1 MRDSG
6 RRADIPAVPLHRS
19 IPLPVTDV
27 AKHAELSTSAQPDA
41 LVVNGVSHSFGEKA
55 VLENVSLTVP
65 RGSFAVLLGLNGAGK
80 STLFSLITR
89 LYDNVSGEIRILG
102 NDVRRS
108 PGAALQRLGVVFQS
122 KTLDQDLSL
131 QQNLLYHAALHGFGH
146 IEARRRAAEALET
159 VGLSDRAHEKV
170 RNLSGGQSRR
180 VEIARSLMH
189 RPGCLLLDEATVGL
203 DIGSRESV
211 IGIVRGLVQ
220 REGLGVLWA
229 THLIDEI
236 QDTDLI
242 VVLHKG
248 KVMFSGKLPGFLAQ
262 TGAKTARDAFRI
274 ATGTASTEEA
284 A

>member
-1 MRDSG
+1 MNDAIQHPQG
-6 RRADIPAVPLHRS
+6 
-19 IPLPVTDV
+19 
-27 AKHAELSTSAQPDA
+27 SAASQPDA
-41 LVVNGVSHSFGEKA
+41 LVVAGVSHSFGEKL
-55 VLENVSLTVP
+55 VLNNVSLTVP
-65 RGSFAVLLGLNGAGK
+65 QGTFAVLLGLNGAGK

-102 NDVRRS
+102 HDVRRT

-122 KTLDQDLSL
+122 KTLDADLSL
-131 QQNLLYHAALHGFGH
+131 QQNLLYHAALHGLGLG
-146 IEARRRAAEALET
+146 EAKRRAAEALAT
-159 VGLSDRAHEKV
+159 VGLSDRAQEKV

-189 RPGCLLLDEATVGL
+189 RPGCLLLDEPTVGL

-211 IGIVRGLVQ
+211 IGIVRGLV
-220 REGLGVLWA
+220 RRHGLGVLWA

-236 QDTDLI
+236 AETDLI

-248 KVMFSGKLPGFLAQ
+248 KVMFSGRLPGFLAE
-262 TGAKTARDAFRI
+262 TGAKSARDAFRLV
-274 ATGTASTEEA
+274 TGTASTEEEA

>member
-1 MRDSG
+1 VND
-6 RRADIPAVPLHRS
+6 ATQHPPAS
-19 IPLPVTDV
+19 
-27 AKHAELSTSAQPDA
+27 ATSQPDA
-41 LVVNGVSHSFGEKA
+41 LVVSGVSHSFGDKP
-55 VLENVSLTVP
+55 VLDNVSLTVP
-65 RGSFAVLLGLNGAGK
+65 QGTFAVLLGLNGAGK

-102 NDVRRS
+102 HDVRRT

-122 KTLDQDLSL
+122 KTLDADLSL
-131 QQNLLYHAALHGFGH
+131 QQNLLYHAALHGLGRA
-146 IEARRRAAEALET
+146 EAKRRAAEALAT
-159 VGLSDRAHEKV
+159 VGLSDRAQEKV
-170 RNLSGGQSRR
+170 RNLSGGQARR

-189 RPGCLLLDEATVGL
+189 RPGCLLLDEPTVGL

-220 REGLGVLWA
+220 EHGLGVLWA

-236 QDTDLI
+236 SESDLI

-248 KVMFSGKLPGFLAQ
+248 KVMFSGRLPGFLAE
-262 TGAKTARDAFRI
+262 TGAKSARDAFRI
-274 ATGTASTEEA
+274 VTGTASTEEEA